1 MVRVGNDRRW
11 VQFGPY
17 RADLRARELSKHGTR
32 TKVQARPFEILA
44 MLLERP
50 GDVVTREEIRTQL
63 WPDGT
68 FVDFDSNISSAV
80 RKLRDTL
87 CDSASDP
94 RYIETVGRVGYRFI
108 AEAEF
113 TGEDAVV
120 RPDKGS
126 IPFESFGSTPS
137 SGASSLG
144 GSVAVAPEPAIETD
158 VPEVAN
164 PNSTPDSHRISS
176 QRFLLVSILCV
187 GIAVPIVAVS
197 RRWLKTV
204 TAAGSTSPS
213 AARAVREAAAEYS
226 AGRELWSRRGEA
238 NLKAAIERFQ
248 SAIAKRP
255 DYGWAYSG
263 LADAYV
269 LLPFYSGFSQAEAY
283 SKAKAAALKAVELAP
298 QSAEAHTS
306 LAYVKLYADWD
317 FRGAEEEFRI
327 ALQQNP
333 DYPTALQWHAEYL
346 SLIGRFDDAVSEIKR
361 AIALMPD
368 SPIMHHNAGQIYQ
381 AARRYDDAIA
391 EYDTALRLDPTFRTS
406 RVFTSLAYTRKG
418 MRDKGAEIGIETV
431 VETGDPTQIAVA
443 RRLTDSYRL
452 KGFEGYLR
460 EVIAIQ
466 LEDNPDRYPYRIAL
480 NYAQLGEKDQVFY
493 YLDRAYQLHHCDL
506 LLMNVDPELD
516 FLRSD
521 PRFLALRRRVGLPV
535 QELWSFS
542 AFGTGAGQRAISF
555 AIWSATRGGIPSC
568 D

>member
-1 MVRVGNDRRW
+1 MVRVGNGRRW

-17 RADLRARELSKHGTR
+17 RADLRALELSKHGIR
-32 TKVQARPFEILA
+32 TKLQARPFEILA
-44 MLLERP
+44 MLLDRP
-50 GDVVTREEIRTQL
+50 GDVVTREEIRVQL
-63 WPDGT
+63 WPEGT
-68 FVDFDSNISSAV
+68 FVDFDSNISSAI

-108 AEAEF
+108 GEAEF
-113 TGEDAVV
+113 TGEARVQAVGAAASDSNSAESQSWT
-120 RPDKGS
+120 RPGGAVCVS
-126 IPFESFGSTPS
+126 EEAAESPQITVEADPIMAARASS
-137 SGASSLG
+137 SGYAGWLPSRRLVS
-144 GSVAVAPEPAIETD
+144 
-158 VPEVAN
+158 
-164 PNSTPDSHRISS
+164 
-176 QRFLLVSILCV
+176 VSILCV
-187 GIAVPIVAVS
+187 AIAIPIVAVS
-197 RRWLKTV
+197 RRWLKIV
-204 TAAGSTSPS
+204 AAAGSTRPS
-213 AARAVREAAAEYS
+213 AAREAAAEYL

-255 DYGWAYSG
+255 DYGLAYSG

-283 SKAKAAALKAVELAP
+283 SKAKVAALKAVELAP

-306 LAYVKLYADWD
+306 LAYVRLYADWD

-333 DYPTALQWHAEYL
+333 NYATALQWHAEYL
-346 SLIGRFDDAVSEIKR
+346 SLIGRFGEAVSEIKR
-361 AIALMPD
+361 AIALMPA

-391 EYDTALRLDPTFRTS
+391 EYNTALRLDPTFRTS

-542 AFGTGAGQRAISF
+542 LFEAAAQQRAISF
-555 AIWSATRGGIPSC
+555 AIRSANPN
-568 D
+568 

>member
-17 RADLRARELSKHGTR
+17 RADLRARELSKHGIR

-50 GDVVTREEIRTQL
+50 GDVVTREEIRVHL
-63 WPDGT
+63 WPEGT
-68 FVDFDSNISSAV
+68 FVDFDSNISSAI

-87 CDSASDP
+87 CDSASAP

-108 AEAEF
+108 AQAEF
-113 TGEDAVV
+113 TSEESARAGVGPASTVSAQAESSELRESGVAVCESDDAV
-120 RPDKGS
+120 
-126 IPFESFGSTPS
+126 ESPQS
-137 SGASSLG
+137 A
-144 GSVAVAPEPAIETD
+144 AQD
-158 VPEVAN
+158 VPGDAARTSGSR
-164 PNSTPDSHRISS
+164 STRWLYS
-176 QRFLLVSILCV
+176 QRFVLASILCA
-187 GIAVPIVAVS
+187 GIAISLITVGRHWLSVVA
-197 RRWLKTV
+197 
-204 TAAGSTSPS
+204 AAGSTRSKVGS
-213 AARAVREAAAEYS
+213 AREAAAEYS
-226 AGRELWSRRGEA
+226 TGRELWSRRGEA
-238 NLKAAIERFQ
+238 NLKAAIEHFQ

-255 DYGWAYSG
+255 DYGLAHSG

-283 SKAKAAALKAVELAP
+283 SKAKVAALKAVELAP

-317 FRGAEEEFRI
+317 FRGADEEFRI

-333 DYPTALQWHAEYL
+333 NYATALQWHSEYL

-368 SPIMHHNAGQIYQ
+368 SPVMHHNAGQIYQ
-381 AARRYDDAIA
+381 AGRRYDEAIA

-406 RVFTSLAYTRKG
+406 RAFTSLAYIRKG
-418 MRDKGAEIGIETV
+418 MHDEGVEIGIGSV
-431 VETGDPTQIAVA
+431 VETGDPTQIAIA
-443 RRLTDSYRL
+443 RRLTDSYHV
-452 KGFEGYLR
+452 KGYEGYLR
-460 EVIAIQ
+460 EVIAIE

-480 NYAQLGEKDQVFY
+480 NYAQLGEKDQAFR

-535 QELWSFS
+535 QELWGLSTFE
-542 AFGTGAGQRAISF
+542 TGAHRRAVSV
-555 AIWSATRGGIPSC
+555 AIWSANPTK
-568 D
+568 